1 MTTNSLPAES
11 LRAWGSEEGEE
22 QAIYDVMV
30 LQGAVFKCRADMSV
44 LQAMERSGTK
54 SIQVGCRG
62 GGCGFCRVRVWAGE
76 YRTGPMSRAQVSES
90 EERQGFALA
99 CQLYPLSDLRLEPL
113 GPKPSGP
120 A

>member
-11 LRAWGSEEGEE
+11 LRARGSEECEE
-22 QAIYDVMV
+22 QAIYDVM
-30 LQGAVFKCRADMSV
+30 LQGAVFKCRSDMSV
-44 LQAMERSGTK
+44 LQAMERSRTK
-54 SIQVGCRG
+54 SIRVGCRG
-62 GGCGFCRVRVWAGE
+62 GGCGFCRVRVLAGE